1 MKTSDLARSKRLK
14 ELGWK
19 QESEFYW
26 QEAGDGINKTTS
38 WIINKGE
45 YHSKNEYAKSFCF
58 SSPTAGEMIEWII
71 RKSLKVQIAS
81 FYVYLVKDNQY
92 GKPIE
97 YDDDNIENA
106 LADACIWVMENDK
119 DGAK

>member
-19 QESEFYW
+19 QESEFFW

-38 WIINKGE
+38 WIINKDE

-58 SSPTAGEMIEWII
+58 SATTAGEMIEWILNKELYVFI
-71 RKSLKVQIAS
+71 SLNNLIIGERIDSTKLKYIS
-81 FYVYLVKDNQY
+81 KLD
-92 GKPIE
+92 GL
-97 YDDDNIENA
+97 ENA
-106 LADACIWVMENDK
+106 LADACIWVMEREK
-119 DGAK
+119 V